1 MLSTGLHFASEST
14 RGPGG
19 RRLGG
24 KIEAVFPV
32 VGRPTLLRATGFP
45 GSAFL
50 DGKER
55 SREMGKSR
63 LGLERL
69 NGGAPARKRRSRCR
83 TCGHSGGQVKI
94 QDMAV

>member
-1 MLSTGLHFASEST
+1 MVLHRTLIPAVQGVG
-14 RGPGG
+14 RG
-19 RRLGG
+19 RWLGG

-45 GSAFL
+45 SSAFL

-63 LGLERL
+63 LGL
-69 NGGAPARKRRSRCR
+69 APARERRSRCR

>member
-1 MLSTGLHFASEST
+1 MVLHSQLTPSGSKARAWGASARWEDRS
-14 RGPGG
+14 GISGCG
-19 RRLGG
+19 QADLVAGD
-24 KIEAVFPV
+24 
-32 VGRPTLLRATGFP
+32 GFP
-45 GSAFL
+45 SSAFL

-63 LGLERL
+63 LGL
-69 NGGAPARKRRSRCR
+69 APARERRSRCR